1 MSHWY
6 EVFDNEEV
14 QWQARRQATHLTAL
28 AAGSVVATLVLAA
41 LALGHVLALPLAGV
55 AVAVLWTGTVLWM
68 ARRQR
73 ALRRIVWCIKLS
85 EDGAVG
91 YDYTRSKHTL
101 RWTGM
106 ARLELARRGLLL
118 VGDDGATLEV
128 PHLFPDFHFLSH
140 RAVHYAERHDVP
152 VYIDGQPWQ
161 MLDVYALFPFLA
173 DDAPEA
179 PA

>member
-106 ARLELARRGLLL
+106 ARLELARRGLL
-118 VGDDGATLEV
+118 
-128 PHLFPDFHFLSH
+128 
-140 RAVHYAERHDVP
+140 
-152 VYIDGQPWQ
+152 
-161 MLDVYALFPFLA
+161 
-173 DDAPEA
+173 
-179 PA
+179 